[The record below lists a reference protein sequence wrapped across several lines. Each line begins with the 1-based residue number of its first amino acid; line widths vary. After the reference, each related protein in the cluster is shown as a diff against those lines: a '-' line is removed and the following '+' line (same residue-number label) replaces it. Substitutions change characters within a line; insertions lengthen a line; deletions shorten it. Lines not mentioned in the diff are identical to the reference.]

1 MARKRTSKQIRA
13 DISRIKLEGKSLKQ
27 QMQIIAKQYI
37 KMGRTIPKK
46 IREERANKRDLT
58 GYMKTLIN
66 SLDKKIEKRELRSN
80 REFNNALNELNN
92 IQRLRHKIMSSEL
105 QGYDKQFVKEF
116 LSGKVAI
123 LGRDSTTS
131 VVSTNTYDIERV
143 IKLAEKNKVSPLV
156 YIKQEIQA
164 SKKALKDFENDNP
177 RQYIVK
183 QIQDILLSQGYEL
196 TSKNLK
202 DINNRIKT
210 VDWLGGVRIIKSMER
225 RIETKAYES
234 YKGDWDNYG
243 NRKLMEIILE
253 DIRRASHNNMIQ
265 HVRLID

>member
-1 MARKRTSKQIRA
+1 MTRKRTAKEIRA
-13 DISRIKLEGKSLKQ
+13 DIFKINLESKTLKQ
-27 QMQIIAKQYI
+27 QMKIIAKQYT
-37 KMGRTIPKK
+37 KLGRKIPKK
-46 IREERANKRDLT
+46 VREGRANKRDII
-58 GYMKTLIN
+58 GYMKTLIKL
-66 SLDKKIEKRELRSN
+66 LDNIIEKRELSN
-80 REFNNALNELNN
+80 NKEFINALNELNN
-92 IQRLRHKIMSSEL
+92 IQRLRHKTISAEL
-105 QGYDKQFVKEF
+105 QGYDKQFVREF

-131 VVSTNTYDIERV
+131 VVNTNLYDIDRV
-143 IKLAEKNKVSPLV
+143 IKLAERNKVSEIV
-156 YIKQEIQA
+156 YLKQEIEA

-253 DIRRASHNNMIQ
+253 DIKRASHNNMVQ